1 MSSDRSLRSVFVGNI
16 PYDATE
22 EKLKEAFS
30 EVGPVVSFRL
40 VFDKDSGKPK
50 GYGFCEYRDQETAQ
64 SAIRNLN
71 NIELGGRALRVDSA
85 ANEKGRDEPRNI
97 SNQPN
102 STGVVTGANAG
113 PLGSGMVP
121 GVIVPPGMGMGQ
133 AMSSTVGSGMITPA
147 LLDQQPVYGQ
157 ECEPEKAPEII
168 SQVVVSLPPEQM
180 FELAKQMKQC
190 IQSNPQEARTMLMG
204 NPQLAY
210 ALLQAL
216 VVMRVVDPQTAMSIL
231 YRQNVSPLSLA
242 GPAAP
247 PPMSVPVSDPMV
259 WSSAGPNRPVV
270 PNTGVPLGGV
280 INQPGIG
287 GVPHNV
293 GVVPPSGPTGP
304 PAPRADPRLASRD
317 PRLGGAAPS
326 DPRTA
331 SAPVTGGAA
340 DVTSRDSLIVQVM
353 NLTEDQI
360 AQLPP
365 EQRDTIRALKQQLL
379 HPKA

>member
-1 MSSDRSLRSVFVGNI
+1 MSNDRSLRSVFVGNI

-85 ANEKGRDEPRNI
+85 ANEKGRDEPRN
-97 SNQPN
+97 QP
-102 STGVVTGANAG
+102 SQGGPTGVVTGANAG
-113 PLGSGMVP
+113 PLGPAMVP
-121 GVIVPPGMGMGQ
+121 GVIAPPGMGMGQ
-133 AMSSTVGSGMITPA
+133 AMSSTVGSGMMTPA

-168 SQVVVSLPPEQM
+168 SQAVVSLPPEQM

-231 YRQNVSPLSLA
+231 YRPNVSPSSLV
-242 GPAAP
+242 GTPAPGSMA
-247 PPMSVPVSDPMV
+247 VPVSDPHV
-259 WSSAGPNRPVV
+259 WSAAGPTRP
-270 PNTGVPLGGV
+270 GVPLGGV
-280 INQPGIG
+280 MNQPVMAG
-287 GVPHNV
+287 GPLNV
-293 GVVPPSGPTGP
+293 GVVPPPGPSGP

-317 PRLGGAAPS
+317 PRLAGAAPS
-326 DPRTA
+326 DPRSSGPPPSGPDPLA
-331 SAPVTGGAA
+331 
-340 DVTSRDSLIVQVM
+340 SRDSLIVQVM

-379 HPKA
+379 QPKI